1 MDMGLLGFGARTR
14 LPVVLQAEAS
24 ECGLACM
31 AMLLSAHGHHA
42 GLAELRTR
50 FPASLKGTTLETLAH
65 IAEATGLVPR
75 ALRLEMHEL
84 TALQAP
90 AILHWDLQHF
100 VVLREVRGE
109 VLHIHDPGAGAVSLT
124 LEQASRH
131 FTGVAMEVSPG
142 LDFNRKP
149 PPPPVALAQVVGR
162 TRGVVRSLVQMFLL
176 ALVLE
181 AFALLTP
188 VLTQWITDEAI
199 LAGDVSLLNV
209 LALSALLVGLVSVA
223 ISAMRSW
230 MGLYVTTSFTAQWM
244 GQVMTR
250 LLRLP
255 VAFFERRHLGD
266 VVSRFGTV
274 APLAETVTRSAVE
287 LALDLVMVGGSLA
300 MMLLYSPALALV
312 PAGTALLYGIVR
324 WSRYASMR
332 LWSASFYAKQAKEQ
346 SYFFETIRG
355 VRTIK
360 LFNRENE
367 RRGAW
372 MRLWMA
378 ATNAHVKMLRL
389 NLWFGSGWS
398 ALQTAERVGLL
409 WLGAGLVLSHRMSL
423 GMLLAFISFAEQFTS
438 RANQL
443 IDRVAEL
450 KLTVVQTE
458 RLADIVLATPE
469 ECQPFESD
477 PPADTSVALER
488 VTFKYGADETPVLSQ
503 ASLRVAPG
511 ECVALTGASGAGKT
525 TCLKLMLG
533 MLSPASGQ
541 VLIGGRPLDRLSVR
555 GYRDIMAT
563 VLQDDHLFAG
573 TLLDNICFHDAK
585 PDVEFAMACARVA
598 RIDDEIRT
606 MPMSYQTLVG
616 DMGTALSGGQ
626 KQRILLARAL
636 YKRPRI
642 LFLDEATSHLDLE
655 NERAIAEALAGL
667 DITRIMIAHRPQTIA
682 IADRVLRLEGGRF
695 VPVRRGEGQSIAQSP
710 DHLAEVA

>member
-1 MDMGLLGFGARTR
+1 MDMTLLGFGGGPR

-31 AMLLSAHGHHA
+31 AMVLSAHGHHVS
-42 GLAELRTR
+42 LAELRMR
-50 FPASLKGTTLETLAH
+50 FPASLKGTTLETLAC
-65 IAEATGLVPR
+65 IAEATGMVPR
-75 ALRLEMHEL
+75 ALRLELHEL
-84 TALQAP
+84 AALQTP
-90 AILHWDLQHF
+90 GVLHWDLQHF

-109 VLHIHDPGAGAVSLT
+109 VLHLHDPAAGAVTLT
-124 LEQASRH
+124 VAQASPH
-131 FTGVAMEVSPG
+131 FTGVAMEFSPG
-142 LDFNRKP
+142 LEFGRKP
-149 PPPPVALAQVVGR
+149 PAPPVALAQLVGKM
-162 TRGVVRSLVQMFLL
+162 RGVARSLFQLFLL

-199 LAGDVSLLNV
+199 LAGDASLLNV
-209 LALSALLVGLVSVA
+209 LALSALTVGLISVA
-223 ISAMRSW
+223 IGAMRSW

-266 VVSRFGTV
+266 VVSRFGAV
-274 APLAETVTRSAVE
+274 APLAETVTRTAVE
-287 LALDLVMVGGSLA
+287 LALDLVMVCGSLA
-300 MMLLYSPALALV
+300 MMLLYSPSLALV
-312 PAGTALLYGIVR
+312 PVGTALLYVLVR

-332 LWSASFYAKQAKEQ
+332 LWSASYYAKQAKEQ
-346 SYFFETIRG
+346 SHFFETVRG

-367 RRGAW
+367 RRSAW

-409 WLGAGLVLSHRMSL
+409 WLGASLVLGHRMSL

-438 RANQL
+438 RANLL
-443 IDRVAEL
+443 IDRVAEW
-450 KLTVVQTE
+450 KLTAVQTE

-469 ECQPFESD
+469 ETRPFASE
-477 PPADTSVALER
+477 PPADTSVALDR
-488 VTFKYGADETPVLSQ
+488 VTFRYGTDEAPVLSQ

-533 MLSPASGQ
+533 MLKPASGA
-541 VLIGGRPLDRLSVR
+541 VLVGGRPLDRLSVQ
-555 GYRDIMAT
+555 GYRELVAT

-598 RIDDEIRT
+598 RIDDEVRA
-606 MPMSYQTLVG
+606 MPMGYHTLVG

-655 NERAIAEALAGL
+655 NEGAIAEALASL

-695 VPVRRGEGQSIAQSP
+695 VPVRRGEPAATEAAP
-710 DHLAEVA
+710 HLVEVA